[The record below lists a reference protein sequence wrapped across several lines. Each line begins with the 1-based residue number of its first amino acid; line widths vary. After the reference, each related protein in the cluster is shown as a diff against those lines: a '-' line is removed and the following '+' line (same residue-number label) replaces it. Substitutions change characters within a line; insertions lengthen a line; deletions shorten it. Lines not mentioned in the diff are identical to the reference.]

1 QRHTGRQGGVCGHK
15 FNFHSIGVL
24 LCFSFCAFGKILGTV
39 HNDRPETLLAS
50 ALAFPAKVIVRYPPS
65 FIEEEG
71 QFQLPLFRHSRHG
84 ASLNKNPPIS
94 AVTAAIDG

>member
-1 QRHTGRQGGVCGHK
+1 ME
-15 FNFHSIGVL
+15 
-24 LCFSFCAFGKILGTV
+24 AV

-50 ALAFPAKVIVRYPPS
+50 ALAFPAKVVVGPALS
-65 FIEEEG
+65 VIEEESK
-71 QFQLPLFRHSRHG
+71 FLLHLFWHSRHS